1 MKRIL
6 FFLLVTLVAASA
18 CSKKVPSEKIIAGF
32 SHYYEKN
39 GDVYREQL
47 VQLAPE
53 KRNSVI
59 LLKLG
64 KDLKAADVWTLDFEE
79 ENLESGEMEGGQVI
93 VAEFKSRE
101 KDRHI
106 SLISACLEDPE
117 ACSAVLDVLDAFK
130 EAKFRPAMTLRAVF
144 YEGGESG
151 TDGLKAVAHD
161 FFQAGELSTF
171 DIEVSSRDTLPERT
185 FIIEDKLA
193 FAGKIVEVIPPLI
206 KPVTDVQ
213 FEVGDF
219 PREGWPTNI
228 PTYRYH
234 LSPAPADRLSDLKAL
249 TGFTFLLN

>member
-18 CSKKVPSEKIIAGF
+18 CSKKVPSEKIISGF
-32 SHYYEKN
+32 CQHYDKK
-39 GDVYREQL
+39 GDVYREPL
-47 VQLAPE
+47 ARLAPE
-53 KRNSVI
+53 KRSGYV

-79 ENLESGEMEGGQVI
+79 EDLESGEMEGGQVI

-106 SLISACLEDPE
+106 SMISACLEDPD

-130 EAKFRPAMTLRAVF
+130 EAKFRPALTLRAVF
-144 YEGGESG
+144 YEGGKSG
-151 TDGLKAVAHD
+151 VDGLKAVARD
-161 FFQAGELSTF
+161 FNDASELSTF
-171 DIEVSSRDTLPERT
+171 DIEVSSRDSIPERT

-193 FAGKIVEVIPPLI
+193 FAGKIVEVIPPLV
-206 KPVTDVQ
+206 KPVGDVE
-213 FEVGDF
+213 FEIGDF

-228 PTYRYH
+228 PTYRYR
-234 LSPAPADRLSDLKAL
+234 LSSADRLTDLKVL
-249 TGFTFLLN
+249 TAFTFLLN